1 MTALGSPTHGVT
13 APGFRPD
20 IQGMRALAVL
30 IVVLYHIDLVPG
42 GYVGVDV
49 FFVISGF
56 LMGGLLLLEAD
67 SSGRVS
73 LQNFFTRRSRRL
85 LPALAV
91 TVLAT
96 LLMSFFIVQ
105 ARGSFRTANQ
115 TATGA
120 SLFGANLRLFQLSG
134 DYFAPS
140 AERNPLLHTWS
151 LSVEE
156 QFYFAVPLLVAVAY
170 LLVGKRRPLARRA
183 LIVVIAGAGVLSLGL
198 NIAFTNRGANVA
210 GISRPQDFAFFG
222 PFTRVWEFAA
232 GILLAAWT
240 LRLRSNTTRSGAPT
254 NQGVYTVVAF
264 AGVGTIIAATVIFD
278 DTTAFPGYAAI
289 VPVIG
294 TVLLLASAPHAT
306 GLRAV
311 LSSRPA
317 VVTGDLSYGW
327 YLWHW
332 PLIVFCRALWGDGTV
347 GLIAAAL
354 VSLVV
359 AALSYRFIEERF
371 RRDQRIVGR
380 RAVALGVC
388 CIIIPVAVSLIG
400 TRIAARAES
409 RLNTAYDLRGKVP
422 PNNPPDPGQL
432 LVTLVGDSHARELSP
447 ALVELLGERGISAVT
462 RVEPGCELLIGV
474 SHDPEKCTS
483 WQQSTLRALLTD
495 RPDIVVIASYTAGRT
510 TGIHSGIRWESR
522 LRDPTGRRARTET
535 EALEIYRVGL
545 TAAVD
550 QLTGAGIE
558 VIIVSSV
565 PDFWTTPF
573 DHVSTFDVLVGR
585 DAPHNE
591 QRPITEIRQRN
602 GGILAVEQAIAAENP
617 NLHIIDPV
625 PILCS
630 TVCQQVDNGTVL
642 YRDTDHVSQ
651 AGATRLAQAVLTQ
664 IRAIT
669 TVKP

>member
-1 MTALGSPTHGVT
+1 MSSSLSDGVVGS
-13 APGFRPD
+13 GFRLD

-30 IVVLYHIDLVPG
+30 VVVLYHIDLVPG

-56 LMGGLLLLEAD
+56 LMGGLLMREAD

-91 TVLAT
+91 TVLVT
-96 LLMSFFIVQ
+96 LLIAFFVTPV
-105 ARGSFRTANQ
+105 RGGFRIANQ
-115 TATGA
+115 TATGT
-120 SLFGANLRLFQLSG
+120 SLFGANLRLFQLTG
-134 DYFAPS
+134 DYFAPA

-156 QFYFAVPLLVAVAY
+156 QFYFAFPLLVAVVY
-170 LLVGKRRPLARRA
+170 LLVGKRRPIARRA
-183 LIVVIAGAGVLSLGL
+183 LTVVIAAAGVLSLAL
-198 NIAFTNRGANVA
+198 NIAFTNRGSNIA
-210 GISRPQDFAFFG
+210 GIARPRDFAFFG

-232 GILLAAWT
+232 GILLATWT
-240 LRLRSNTTRSGAPT
+240 LRHRPHTTRSGAPT
-254 NQGVYTVVAF
+254 NRVVYTVAAF
-264 AGVGTIIAATVIFD
+264 AGVGAIIAATVAFD

-306 GLRAV
+306 GLRTV

-317 VVTGDLSYGW
+317 VIIGDLSYGW

-332 PLIVFCRALWGDGTV
+332 PLIVFTRTIWGDGTV

-354 VSLVV
+354 ASLGV
-359 AALSYRFIEERF
+359 AAVSYRLIEERF
-371 RRDQRIVGR
+371 RRDRRIIGR
-380 RAVALGVC
+380 RALALGAT

-400 TRIAARAES
+400 TRIAKTAES
-409 RLNTAYDLRGKVP
+409 RLNTTYDVRRTDP
-422 PNNPPDPGQL
+422 PNTPANPNQL
-432 LVTLVGDSHARELSP
+432 HVTLVGDSHAKVLVP
-447 ALVELLGERGISAVT
+447 ALTPTLQNADISLTRKTRTGCQFLVGVTSDIANCRKWQRDTLQKLLDN
-462 RVEPGCELLIGV
+462 P
-474 SHDPEKCTS
+474 
-483 WQQSTLRALLTD
+483 
-495 RPDIVVIASYTAGRT
+495 PDIVVIAGYTAGRVT
-510 TGIHSGIRWESR
+510 DVNSGVRTEIP
-522 LRDPTGRRARTET
+522 LRDATGRRARTET
-535 EALEIYRVGL
+535 EALEFYRDGL

-550 QLTGAGIE
+550 QLTRAGIE
-558 VIIVSSV
+558 VIVISSV

-573 DHVSTFDVLVGR
+573 DHVSTFDVLTSR
-585 DAPHNE
+585 DTPHNE
-591 QRPITEIRQRN
+591 RRTITEIRQRT
-602 GGILAVEQAIAAENP
+602 GGILAVEQSIAANNP
-617 NLHIIDPV
+617 NVHIIDPV
-625 PILCS
+625 PVLCT

-642 YRDTDHVSQ
+642 YRDHDHVSQ

-664 IRAIT
+664 IRTIT